1 MLFDVTHI
9 TEFSYSQPVFLEP
22 HSVRLRPRCDSWQRL
37 LGFDMR
43 VEPPPAGISE
53 CIDLDGNT
61 TARLWFNGSQE
72 ALTITTTFTAETLH
86 TNPFDFILDPTAL
99 VLPIVYREEFA
110 TTLAPYCDHTG
121 TSHEVTRFAEVIARE
136 AGMETVPF
144 LGLITHRIHETCE
157 AVVRHHDDPWPASV
171 TLAER
176 RGACRDLAVLL
187 TTACRAVGLAARF
200 VSGYQAGDPE
210 QTEREL
216 HAWAE
221 VYLPGAGWRGYD
233 PMRGTAVSDQHV
245 ALAAGLT
252 PRAAAPTSGTF
263 RGTGAT
269 STLHTDVSMIVTS
282 GEPEVPDIKKSQT
295 FSTEI

>member
-1 MLFDVTHI
+1 
-9 TEFSYSQPVFLEP
+9 
-22 HSVRLRPRCDSWQRL
+22 
-37 LGFDMR
+37 
-43 VEPPPAGISE
+43 
-53 CIDLDGNT
+53 
-61 TARLWFNGSQE
+61 
-72 ALTITTTFTAETLH
+72 
-86 TNPFDFILDPTAL
+86 
-99 VLPIVYREEFA
+99 
-110 TTLAPYCDHTG
+110 
-121 TSHEVTRFAEVIARE
+121 
-136 AGMETVPF
+136 METVPF

-282 GEPEVPDIKKSQT
+282 GEPEVPGIKKSQT